1 MNPEW
6 GSYASYE
13 RGKSVKKSTDK
24 VSSIDKNEK
33 EIKRRDTEI
42 LQKFLPQW
50 KLKNALNEKKNWGL
64 KKELLESG
72 FNKIYSMIE
81 DAQEM
86 GMQKFKEIQISEW
99 GFKIILS
106 NTSLGID
113 WWFPLKWLTPALQEL
128 LKKNINDVN
137 SFLNNRSKNYIADL
151 YKKKKEAKEN
161 DEKQSFKLLWWE
173 LKTFLSQQRNSKLK
187 EEFLKKWLEN
197 FYKTTKKAREEG
209 DNQLDEKAAET
220 KILWGV
226 GQLRF
231 KNKNWDIKS
240 FVVLESQEKSW
251 ISKELYDILDKYED
265 DYVNFLSKKARAHLN
280 WINKNKTVQ
289 NKKKSNPKI
298 QTKEAKWAE
307 KLSTIAK
314 YNLSEKE
321 VLEEIKGKNI
331 TNSTKK
337 YLDYFRNILRNKW
350 ISKEEVWLLKKLNN
364 FYNYLTKKEALT
376 EDTESII
383 KWKATN
389 EEKLAKI
396 IDHLSTYIKRN
407 EDLLKKKQKSSW
419 TEIYTS
425 KNANNLERDKIQK
438 KIKEKELEEQQIEKK
453 TTTNTEVLEQ
463 NNDKKIMDST
473 AGTTEKTDFIKELDN
488 LPQEDIL
495 KNIPKE
501 TYKEYLEAFKKSP
514 EVEALKFENNKL
526 KSLLSK
532 LFIKDKSDPDLI
544 KLQKVRAT
552 SPIRE
557 EMITSERQ
565 QFQQIIKEK
574 AELTAL
580 KSWKVLFEKL
590 GISAINWKVI
600 QKAEGKSYYQ
610 YSDANN
616 PKVSYQFTPIT
627 GEFSISTNN
636 INDETRSIDITG
648 TKQKKLFK
656 IPGFTE
662 LMNQADPKTILPDKR
677 LDSYKEI
684 KQVIETKLGENIQHN
699 LWDTEATSIKHEIEK
714 EQLETGIITKI
725 KSGLGLKKE
734 QLNKNTDPGYYSFFA
749 PILKTFKQPNISTNQ
764 LKILKQFADRIGER
778 GQFTEWKTPTETNEV
793 VQYTDFK
800 KHIETPRNLIKY
812 ALSWEK
818 IRQVE
823 SLQNNREKSKFT
835 IGKIMNR
842 LEKSWGKGGP
852 NDRILDIEKVS
863 TLVNLRE
870 SPDITRNKEYQSSYN
885 KLLSDIESE
894 YLRQVEPTV
903 RKEEVAYA
911 DNVILPKIQNT
922 PA

>member
-1 MNPEW
+1 MSLEW
-6 GSYASYE
+6 GSHASYE
-13 RGKSVKKSTDK
+13 KGKSAKKSTDK
-24 VSSIDKNEK
+24 VSSIDKKIGQGENLDSLKYWNKKEENYIQEIKKTLWAITIQKINEISNWEKHLIFTTDKEKSEINKWRIQLASIVKNYLTKFQNILKNEGLEK
-33 EIKRRDTEI
+33 ENRVYKKLTNIINFLEKWEQLTNDTKN
-42 LQKFLPQW
+42 L
-50 KLKNALNEKKNWGL
+50 LKNT
-64 KKELLESG
+64 
-72 FNKIYSMIE
+72 
-81 DAQEM
+81 
-86 GMQKFKEIQISEW
+86 KFDLIK
-99 GFKIILS
+99 
-106 NTSLGID
+106 
-113 WWFPLKWLTPALQEL
+113 LT
-128 LKKNINDVN
+128 
-137 SFLNNRSKNYIADL
+137 
-151 YKKKKEAKEN
+151 AKAI
-161 DEKQSFKLLWWE
+161 
-173 LKTFLSQQRNSKLK
+173 T
-187 EEFLKKWLEN
+187 
-197 FYKTTKKAREEG
+197 
-209 DNQLDEKAAET
+209 
-220 KILWGV
+220 
-226 GQLRF
+226 
-231 KNKNWDIKS
+231 
-240 FVVLESQEKSW
+240 
-251 ISKELYDILDKYED
+251 
-265 DYVNFLSKKARAHLN
+265 H
-280 WINKNKTVQ
+280 VQ
-289 NKKKSNPKI
+289 NYMSNNIWILRRKKKSWGPNENW
-298 QTKEAKWAE
+298 QTISNETFNSLIK
-307 KLSTIAK
+307 S
-314 YNLSEKE
+314 NLSEKQI
-321 VLEEIKGKNI
+321 LEQIKGKNI

-337 YLDYFRNILRNKW
+337 YLEYFRNILKNEW
-350 ISKEEVWLLKKLNN
+350 ISKEEGWLLKKLNN

-376 EDTESII
+376 EDTKSILIWKTTHEES
-383 KWKATN
+383 
-389 EEKLAKI
+389 LAKI

-407 EDLLKKKQKSSW
+407 ADFLKKKQKSSW
-419 TEIYTS
+419 TQSYTS
-425 KNANNLERDKIQK
+425 KSTNSLERDNIQK
-438 KIKEKELEEQQIEKK
+438 KTKEKEVKEQQNEKK
-453 TTTNTEVLEQ
+453 YTTKAELLEQ

-473 AGTTEKTDFIKELDN
+473 AGTTEKTDFMKELDN
-488 LPQEDIL
+488 IPQEDIL

-501 TYKEYLEAFKKSP
+501 TYKEYLKAFIKSP
-514 EVEALKFENNKL
+514 EVEALKLKTDKL
-526 KSLLSK
+526 ISLLSK
-532 LFIKDKSDPDLI
+532 LFIKDKSNPDLV
-544 KLQKVRAT
+544 KLQKIREE

-557 EMITSERQ
+557 EMIINEKQ
-565 QFQQIIKEK
+565 QFQQIIKEQ

-616 PKVSYQFTPIT
+616 PKISYQFTPIT

-677 LDSYKEI
+677 LNSYKEI
-684 KQVIETKLGENIQHN
+684 KKVIETKLGENIQHN
-699 LWDTEATSIKHEIEK
+699 LWDTEATNIKHEIEK

-778 GQFTEWKTPTETNEV
+778 GQFTNWKTPTETNEV

-818 IRQVE
+818 IRDIDT
-823 SLQNNREKSKFT
+823 LQNNREKSKFT

-852 NDRILDIEKVS
+852 DDRILDIEKIS

-894 YLRQVEPTV
+894 YLAQIEPTV
-903 RKEEVAYA
+903 RKEEIAYA
-911 DNVILPKIQNT
+911 ENEILPKIQNT

>member
-1 MNPEW
+1 MSLEW

-24 VSSIDKNEK
+24 VSSIDKKIGQGENLDSLKYWNKKEENYVQEIKKTLWAATIQKINEISNWEKHLIFTTDKEKSEINKWRIQLASIVKNYLTKFQNILKNEGLEK
-33 EIKRRDTEI
+33 ENRVYKKLTNIINFLEKWEELTNDTKN
-42 LQKFLPQW
+42 L
-50 KLKNALNEKKNWGL
+50 LKNT
-64 KKELLESG
+64 
-72 FNKIYSMIE
+72 
-81 DAQEM
+81 
-86 GMQKFKEIQISEW
+86 KFDLIKLTAKAITHVQDYMSNNIW
-99 GFKIILS
+99 IL
-106 NTSLGID
+106 
-113 WWFPLKWLTPALQEL
+113 
-128 LKKNINDVN
+128 
-137 SFLNNRSKNYIADL
+137 R
-151 YKKKKEAKEN
+151 
-161 DEKQSFKLLWWE
+161 
-173 LKTFLSQQRNSKLK
+173 R
-187 EEFLKKWLEN
+187 
-197 FYKTTKKAREEG
+197 
-209 DNQLDEKAAET
+209 
-220 KILWGV
+220 
-226 GQLRF
+226 
-231 KNKNWDIKS
+231 
-240 FVVLESQEKSW
+240 
-251 ISKELYDILDKYED
+251 
-265 DYVNFLSKKARAHLN
+265 
-280 WINKNKTVQ
+280 
-289 NKKKSNPKI
+289 KKKSWGLNENW
-298 QTKEAKWAE
+298 QTISNETFNSLIK
-307 KLSTIAK
+307 S
-314 YNLSEKE
+314 NLSEKQI
-321 VLEEIKGKNI
+321 LEQIKGKNI

-337 YLDYFRNILRNKW
+337 YLEYFRNILKNEW
-350 ISKEEVWLLKKLNN
+350 ISKEEGWLLKKLNN

-376 EDTESII
+376 EDTKSILIWKTTHEES
-383 KWKATN
+383 
-389 EEKLAKI
+389 LAKI

-407 EDLLKKKQKSSW
+407 ADFLKKKQKSSW
-419 TEIYTS
+419 TQSYTS
-425 KNANNLERDKIQK
+425 KSTNSLERDNIQK
-438 KIKEKELEEQQIEKK
+438 KTKEKDLQEQEKK
-453 TTTNTEVLEQ
+453 YTTKAELLEQ

-473 AGTTEKTDFIKELDN
+473 AGTSEKTDFIKELDN

-501 TYKEYLEAFKKSP
+501 TYKEYLKAFKKSP
-514 EVEALKFENNKL
+514 EVKALEFENEKL
-526 KSLLSK
+526 NSLLSK
-532 LFIKDKSDPDLI
+532 LFRKDQSDPDLI
-544 KLQKVRAT
+544 KLQKVRAK

-557 EMITSERQ
+557 KMITRERQ

-574 AELTAL
+574 AKLTAL
-580 KSWKVLFEKL
+580 KAWKVLFEKL
-590 GISAINWKVI
+590 GISAIKWKVI
-600 QKAEGKSYYQ
+600 QKAESKSYYQ

-616 PKVSYQFTPIT
+616 PKISYQFTPIT

-636 INDETRSIDITG
+636 INDATKSIDITG

-684 KQVIETKLGENIQHN
+684 KKVIEIKLGENIQHN

-778 GQFTEWKTPTETNEV
+778 GQFTNWKTPTETNEV

-818 IRQVE
+818 IRDIDT
-823 SLQNNREKSKFT
+823 LQNNREKSKFT

-852 NDRILDIEKVS
+852 DDRILDIEKIS

-894 YLRQVEPTV
+894 YLAQIEPTV
-903 RKEEVAYA
+903 RKEEIAYA
-911 DNVILPKIQNT
+911 ENEILPKIQNT

>member
-1 MNPEW
+1 MSLEW
-6 GSYASYE
+6 GSHASYE
-13 RGKSVKKSTDK
+13 KGKSVKESTDK
-24 VSSIDKNEK
+24 VSSINKKMGQGESLDSLKYWNKKEENYIQEIKKTLWAITIQKINEISNWEKHLIFTTDKEKSEINKWRIQLASIVKNYLTKFQNILKNEGLEK
-33 EIKRRDTEI
+33 ENRVYKKLTNIINFLEKWEQLTNDTKN
-42 LQKFLPQW
+42 L
-50 KLKNALNEKKNWGL
+50 LKNT
-64 KKELLESG
+64 
-72 FNKIYSMIE
+72 
-81 DAQEM
+81 
-86 GMQKFKEIQISEW
+86 KFDLIK
-99 GFKIILS
+99 
-106 NTSLGID
+106 
-113 WWFPLKWLTPALQEL
+113 LT
-128 LKKNINDVN
+128 
-137 SFLNNRSKNYIADL
+137 
-151 YKKKKEAKEN
+151 AKAI
-161 DEKQSFKLLWWE
+161 
-173 LKTFLSQQRNSKLK
+173 T
-187 EEFLKKWLEN
+187 
-197 FYKTTKKAREEG
+197 
-209 DNQLDEKAAET
+209 
-220 KILWGV
+220 
-226 GQLRF
+226 
-231 KNKNWDIKS
+231 
-240 FVVLESQEKSW
+240 
-251 ISKELYDILDKYED
+251 
-265 DYVNFLSKKARAHLN
+265 H
-280 WINKNKTVQ
+280 VQ
-289 NKKKSNPKI
+289 NYMSNNIWILRRKKKSWGPNENW
-298 QTKEAKWAE
+298 QTISNETFNSLIK
-307 KLSTIAK
+307 S
-314 YNLSEKE
+314 NLSEKQI
-321 VLEEIKGKNI
+321 LEQIKGKNV

-337 YLDYFRNILRNKW
+337 YLEYFRNILKNEW
-350 ISKEEVWLLKKLNN
+350 ISKEEGWLLKKLNN

-376 EDTESII
+376 EDTKSILIWKTTHEES
-383 KWKATN
+383 
-389 EEKLAKI
+389 LAKI

-407 EDLLKKKQKSSW
+407 ADFLKKKQKSSW
-419 TEIYTS
+419 TQSYTS
-425 KNANNLERDKIQK
+425 KSTNSPERDNIQK
-438 KIKEKELEEQQIEKK
+438 KTKEKELKEQQNEKK
-453 TTTNTEVLEQ
+453 YTTKAELLEQ

-473 AGTTEKTDFIKELDN
+473 AETTEKTDFIKELDN

-501 TYKEYLEAFKKSP
+501 TYKEYLKAFIKSP
-514 EVEALKFENNKL
+514 EVEALKLKTDKL
-526 KSLLSK
+526 MSLLSK
-532 LFIKDKSDPDLI
+532 LFIKDKSNPDLI
-544 KLQKVRAT
+544 KLQKIREE

-557 EMITSERQ
+557 EMIINEKQ
-565 QFQQIIKEK
+565 QFQQIIKEQ

-580 KSWKVLFEKL
+580 KSWKILFEKL

-616 PKVSYQFTPIT
+616 PKISYQFTPIT

-684 KQVIETKLGENIQHN
+684 KKVIETKLGENIQHN
-699 LWDTEATSIKHEIEK
+699 LWDTETTNIKHEIEK

-764 LKILKQFADRIGER
+764 LKILKHFADRIGER
-778 GQFTEWKTPTETNEV
+778 GQFTNWKTPTETNEV

-818 IRQVE
+818 IRDIE
-823 SLQNNREKSKFT
+823 TLQNNREKSKFT

-852 NDRILDIEKVS
+852 DDRILDIEKVS

-894 YLRQVEPTV
+894 YLAQIEPTV
-903 RKEEVAYA
+903 RKEEIAYA
-911 DNVILPKIQNT
+911 ENEILPKIQNT

>member
-1 MNPEW
+1 MSLEW
-6 GSYASYE
+6 GSHASYE
-13 RGKSVKKSTDK
+13 KGKSAKKSTDK
-24 VSSIDKNEK
+24 VSSIDKKIGQGENLDSLKYWNKKEENYIQEIKKTLWAITIQKINEISNWEKHLIFTTDKEKSEINKWRIQLASIVKNYLTKFQNILKNEGLEK
-33 EIKRRDTEI
+33 ENRVYKKLTNIINFLEKWEQLTNDTKN
-42 LQKFLPQW
+42 L
-50 KLKNALNEKKNWGL
+50 LKNT
-64 KKELLESG
+64 
-72 FNKIYSMIE
+72 
-81 DAQEM
+81 
-86 GMQKFKEIQISEW
+86 KFDLIK
-99 GFKIILS
+99 
-106 NTSLGID
+106 
-113 WWFPLKWLTPALQEL
+113 LT
-128 LKKNINDVN
+128 
-137 SFLNNRSKNYIADL
+137 
-151 YKKKKEAKEN
+151 AKAI
-161 DEKQSFKLLWWE
+161 
-173 LKTFLSQQRNSKLK
+173 T
-187 EEFLKKWLEN
+187 
-197 FYKTTKKAREEG
+197 
-209 DNQLDEKAAET
+209 
-220 KILWGV
+220 
-226 GQLRF
+226 
-231 KNKNWDIKS
+231 
-240 FVVLESQEKSW
+240 
-251 ISKELYDILDKYED
+251 
-265 DYVNFLSKKARAHLN
+265 H
-280 WINKNKTVQ
+280 VQ
-289 NKKKSNPKI
+289 NYMSNNIWILRRKKKSWGPNENW
-298 QTKEAKWAE
+298 QTISNETFNSLIK
-307 KLSTIAK
+307 S
-314 YNLSEKE
+314 NLSEKQI
-321 VLEEIKGKNI
+321 LEQIKGKNI

-337 YLDYFRNILRNKW
+337 YLEYFRNILKNEW
-350 ISKEEVWLLKKLNN
+350 ISKEEGWLLKKLNN

-376 EDTESII
+376 EDTKSILIWKTTHEES
-383 KWKATN
+383 
-389 EEKLAKI
+389 LAKI

-407 EDLLKKKQKSSW
+407 ADFLKKKQKSSW
-419 TEIYTS
+419 TQSYTS
-425 KNANNLERDKIQK
+425 KSTNSLERDNIQK
-438 KIKEKELEEQQIEKK
+438 KTKEKEVKEQQNEKK
-453 TTTNTEVLEQ
+453 YTTKAELLEQ

-473 AGTTEKTDFIKELDN
+473 AGTTEKTDFMKELDN
-488 LPQEDIL
+488 IPQEDIL

-501 TYKEYLEAFKKSP
+501 TYKEYLKAFIKSP
-514 EVEALKFENNKL
+514 EVEALKLKTDKL
-526 KSLLSK
+526 ISLLSK
-532 LFIKDKSDPDLI
+532 LFIKDKSNPDLV
-544 KLQKVRAT
+544 KLQKIREE

-557 EMITSERQ
+557 EMIINEKQ
-565 QFQQIIKEK
+565 QFQQIIKEQ

-616 PKVSYQFTPIT
+616 PKISYQFTPIT

-684 KQVIETKLGENIQHN
+684 KKVIETKLGENIQHN
-699 LWDTEATSIKHEIEK
+699 LWDTETTNIKHEIEK

-764 LKILKQFADRIGER
+764 LKILKHFADRIGER
-778 GQFTEWKTPTETNEV
+778 GQFTNWKTPTETNEV

-818 IRQVE
+818 IRDIE
-823 SLQNNREKSKFT
+823 TLQNNREKSKFT

-852 NDRILDIEKVS
+852 DDRILDIEKVS
-863 TLVNLRE
+863 TLINLRD

-894 YLRQVEPTV
+894 YLAQIEPTV
-903 RKEEVAYA
+903 RKEEIAYA
-911 DNVILPKIQNT
+911 ENEILPKIQNT

>member
-1 MNPEW
+1 MSLEW
-6 GSYASYE
+6 GSHASYE
-13 RGKSVKKSTDK
+13 KGKSVKESTDK
-24 VSSIDKNEK
+24 VSSINKKMGQGENLDSLKYWNKKEENYIQEIKKTLWAISIQKINEISNWEKHLIFTTDKEKSEINKWRIQLASIVKNYLTKFQNILKNEGLEK
-33 EIKRRDTEI
+33 ENRVYKKLTNIINFLEKWEQLTNDTKN
-42 LQKFLPQW
+42 L
-50 KLKNALNEKKNWGL
+50 LKNT
-64 KKELLESG
+64 
-72 FNKIYSMIE
+72 
-81 DAQEM
+81 
-86 GMQKFKEIQISEW
+86 KFDLIK
-99 GFKIILS
+99 
-106 NTSLGID
+106 
-113 WWFPLKWLTPALQEL
+113 LT
-128 LKKNINDVN
+128 
-137 SFLNNRSKNYIADL
+137 
-151 YKKKKEAKEN
+151 AKAI
-161 DEKQSFKLLWWE
+161 
-173 LKTFLSQQRNSKLK
+173 T
-187 EEFLKKWLEN
+187 
-197 FYKTTKKAREEG
+197 
-209 DNQLDEKAAET
+209 
-220 KILWGV
+220 
-226 GQLRF
+226 
-231 KNKNWDIKS
+231 
-240 FVVLESQEKSW
+240 
-251 ISKELYDILDKYED
+251 
-265 DYVNFLSKKARAHLN
+265 H
-280 WINKNKTVQ
+280 VQ
-289 NKKKSNPKI
+289 NYMSNNIWILRRKKKSWGPNENW
-298 QTKEAKWAE
+298 QTISNETFNSLIK
-307 KLSTIAK
+307 S
-314 YNLSEKE
+314 NLSEKQI
-321 VLEEIKGKNI
+321 LEQIKGKNVI
-331 TNSTKK
+331 NSTKK
-337 YLDYFRNILRNKW
+337 YLEYFRNILKNEW
-350 ISKEEVWLLKKLNN
+350 ISKEEGWLLKKLNN

-376 EDTESII
+376 EDTKSILIWKTTHEES
-383 KWKATN
+383 
-389 EEKLAKI
+389 LAKI

-407 EDLLKKKQKSSW
+407 ADFLKKKQKSSW
-419 TEIYTS
+419 TQSYTS
-425 KNANNLERDKIQK
+425 KSTNSLERDNIQK
-438 KIKEKELEEQQIEKK
+438 KTKEKELKEQQNEKK
-453 TTTNTEVLEQ
+453 YTTKAELLEQ

-501 TYKEYLEAFKKSP
+501 TYKEYLKAFIKSP
-514 EVEALKFENNKL
+514 EVEALKLKTDKL
-526 KSLLSK
+526 MALLSK
-532 LFIKDKSDPDLI
+532 LFIKDKSNPDLI
-544 KLQKVRAT
+544 KLQKIREE

-557 EMITSERQ
+557 EMIINEKQ
-565 QFQQIIKEK
+565 QFQQIIKEQ

-616 PKVSYQFTPIT
+616 PKISYQFTPIT

-662 LMNQADPKTILPDKR
+662 LMNQADPKTIFPDKR
-677 LDSYKEI
+677 LNSYKEI
-684 KQVIETKLGENIQHN
+684 KKVIETKLGENIQHN
-699 LWDTEATSIKHEIEK
+699 LWDTEATNIKHEIEK

-778 GQFTEWKTPTETNEV
+778 GQFTNWKTPTETNEV

-818 IRQVE
+818 IRDIDT
-823 SLQNNREKSKFT
+823 LQNNREKSKFT

-852 NDRILDIEKVS
+852 DDRILDIEKIS

-894 YLRQVEPTV
+894 YLAQIEPTV
-903 RKEEVAYA
+903 RKEEIAYA
-911 DNVILPKIQNT
+911 ENEILPKIQNT

>member
-1 MNPEW
+1 MSLEW

-13 RGKSVKKSTDK
+13 IGKSVKKSTDK
-24 VSSIDKNEK
+24 VSSIDKKIGQGENLDSLKYWNKKEENYIQEIKKTLWAITIQKINEISNWEKHLIFTTDKEKSEINKWRIQLASIVKNYLTKFQNILKNEGLEK
-33 EIKRRDTEI
+33 ENRVYKKLTNIINFLEKWEQLTNDTKN
-42 LQKFLPQW
+42 L
-50 KLKNALNEKKNWGL
+50 LKNTKFDLIKLTAKAITHVQNYMSNNIWILRRKKKNWGL
-64 KKELLESG
+64 NENLQTISNET
-72 FNKIYSMIE
+72 FN
-81 DAQEM
+81 
-86 GMQKFKEIQISEW
+86 
-99 GFKIILS
+99 
-106 NTSLGID
+106 SL
-113 WWFPLKWLTPALQEL
+113 
-128 LKKNINDVN
+128 
-137 SFLNNRSKNYIADL
+137 
-151 YKKKKEAKEN
+151 
-161 DEKQSFKLLWWE
+161 
-173 LKTFLSQQRNSKLK
+173 
-187 EEFLKKWLEN
+187 
-197 FYKTTKKAREEG
+197 
-209 DNQLDEKAAET
+209 
-220 KILWGV
+220 
-226 GQLRF
+226 
-231 KNKNWDIKS
+231 IKS
-240 FVVLESQEKSW
+240 
-251 ISKELYDILDKYED
+251 
-265 DYVNFLSKKARAHLN
+265 
-280 WINKNKTVQ
+280 
-289 NKKKSNPKI
+289 
-298 QTKEAKWAE
+298 
-307 KLSTIAK
+307 
-314 YNLSEKE
+314 NLSEKQI
-321 VLEEIKGKNI
+321 LEQIKGKNI

-337 YLDYFRNILRNKW
+337 YLEYFRNILKNEW
-350 ISKEEVWLLKKLNN
+350 ISKEEGWLLKKLNN

-376 EDTESII
+376 EDTKSILIWKTTHEES
-383 KWKATN
+383 
-389 EEKLAKI
+389 LAKI

-407 EDLLKKKQKSSW
+407 ADFLKKKQKSSW
-419 TEIYTS
+419 TQSYTS
-425 KNANNLERDKIQK
+425 KSTNSLERDNIQK
-438 KIKEKELEEQQIEKK
+438 KTKEKELKEQQNEKK
-453 TTTNTEVLEQ
+453 YTTKAELLEQ

-473 AGTTEKTDFIKELDN
+473 AGTTEKIDFIKELDN

-501 TYKEYLEAFKKSP
+501 TYKEYLKAFIKSP
-514 EVEALKFENNKL
+514 EVEALKLKTDKL
-526 KSLLSK
+526 MALLSK
-532 LFIKDKSDPDLI
+532 LFIKDKSNPDLI
-544 KLQKVRAT
+544 KLQKIREE

-557 EMITSERQ
+557 EMIISEKQ
-565 QFQQIIKEK
+565 QFQQIIKEQ

-616 PKVSYQFTPIT
+616 PKISYQFTPIT

-648 TKQKKLFK
+648 IKQKKLFK

-684 KQVIETKLGENIQHN
+684 KKVIETKLGENIQHN
-699 LWDTEATSIKHEIEK
+699 LWDTEATNIKHEIEK

-778 GQFTEWKTPTETNEV
+778 GQFTNWKTPTETNEV

-818 IRQVE
+818 IRDIE
-823 SLQNNREKSKFT
+823 TLQNNREKSKFT

-852 NDRILDIEKVS
+852 DDRILDIEKVS

-894 YLRQVEPTV
+894 YLAQIEPTV
-903 RKEEVAYA
+903 RKEEIAYA
-911 DNVILPKIQNT
+911 ENEILPKIQNT

>member
-1 MNPEW
+1 MSLEA

-24 VSSIDKNEK
+24 VSSIDKKMGQGENLDSLKYWNKKEENYIQEIKKTLWAITIQKINEISNWEKHLIFTTDKEKSEINKWRIQLASIVKNYLTKFQNILKNEGLEK
-33 EIKRRDTEI
+33 ENRVYKKLTNIINFLEKWEQLTNDTKN
-42 LQKFLPQW
+42 L
-50 KLKNALNEKKNWGL
+50 LKNT
-64 KKELLESG
+64 
-72 FNKIYSMIE
+72 
-81 DAQEM
+81 
-86 GMQKFKEIQISEW
+86 KFDLIKLTAKAITHIQNYMSNNIW
-99 GFKIILS
+99 IL
-106 NTSLGID
+106 
-113 WWFPLKWLTPALQEL
+113 
-128 LKKNINDVN
+128 
-137 SFLNNRSKNYIADL
+137 R
-151 YKKKKEAKEN
+151 
-161 DEKQSFKLLWWE
+161 
-173 LKTFLSQQRNSKLK
+173 R
-187 EEFLKKWLEN
+187 
-197 FYKTTKKAREEG
+197 
-209 DNQLDEKAAET
+209 
-220 KILWGV
+220 
-226 GQLRF
+226 
-231 KNKNWDIKS
+231 
-240 FVVLESQEKSW
+240 
-251 ISKELYDILDKYED
+251 
-265 DYVNFLSKKARAHLN
+265 
-280 WINKNKTVQ
+280 
-289 NKKKSNPKI
+289 KKKSWGPNENW
-298 QTKEAKWAE
+298 QTISNETFNSLIK
-307 KLSTIAK
+307 S
-314 YNLSEKE
+314 NLSEKQI
-321 VLEEIKGKNI
+321 LEQIKGKNV

-337 YLDYFRNILRNKW
+337 YLEYFRNILKNEW
-350 ISKEEVWLLKKLNN
+350 ISKEEGWLLKKLNN

-376 EDTESII
+376 EDTKSILIWKTTHEES
-383 KWKATN
+383 
-389 EEKLAKI
+389 LAKI

-407 EDLLKKKQKSSW
+407 ADFLKKKQKSSW
-419 TEIYTS
+419 TQSYTS
-425 KNANNLERDKIQK
+425 KSINSLERDNIQK
-438 KIKEKELEEQQIEKK
+438 KTKEKELKEQQNEKK
-453 TTTNTEVLEQ
+453 YTTKAELLEQ

-501 TYKEYLEAFKKSP
+501 TYKEYLKAFIKSP
-514 EVEALKFENNKL
+514 EVEALKLKTDKL
-526 KSLLSK
+526 MSLLSK
-532 LFIKDKSDPDLI
+532 LFIKDKSNPDLI
-544 KLQKVRAT
+544 KLQEIREE

-557 EMITSERQ
+557 EMIINEKQ
-565 QFQQIIKEK
+565 QFQQIIKEQ

-616 PKVSYQFTPIT
+616 PKISYQFTPIT

-684 KQVIETKLGENIQHN
+684 KKVIETKLGENIQHN
-699 LWDTEATSIKHEIEK
+699 LWDTEATNIKHEIEK

-778 GQFTEWKTPTETNEV
+778 GQFTNWKTPTETNEV

-818 IRQVE
+818 IRDIE
-823 SLQNNREKSKFT
+823 TLQNNREKSKFT

-852 NDRILDIEKVS
+852 DDRILDIEKIS

-894 YLRQVEPTV
+894 YLAQIEPTV
-903 RKEEVAYA
+903 RKEEIAYA
-911 DNVILPKIQNT
+911 ENEILPKIQNT

>member
-1 MNPEW
+1 MSLEW
-6 GSYASYE
+6 GSYTSYE
-13 RGKSVKKSTDK
+13 RGKSAKKSTDK
-24 VSSIDKNEK
+24 VSNIDKKIGQGENLDSLKYWNKKEENYVQEIKKTLWAATIQKINEISNWEKHLIFTTDKEKSEINRWRIQLASIVKNYLTKFQNILKNEGLEK
-33 EIKRRDTEI
+33 ENRVYKKLTNIINFLEKWEELTNDTKN
-42 LQKFLPQW
+42 L
-50 KLKNALNEKKNWGL
+50 LKNT
-64 KKELLESG
+64 
-72 FNKIYSMIE
+72 
-81 DAQEM
+81 
-86 GMQKFKEIQISEW
+86 KFDLIK
-99 GFKIILS
+99 
-106 NTSLGID
+106 
-113 WWFPLKWLTPALQEL
+113 LT
-128 LKKNINDVN
+128 
-137 SFLNNRSKNYIADL
+137 
-151 YKKKKEAKEN
+151 AKAI
-161 DEKQSFKLLWWE
+161 
-173 LKTFLSQQRNSKLK
+173 T
-187 EEFLKKWLEN
+187 
-197 FYKTTKKAREEG
+197 
-209 DNQLDEKAAET
+209 
-220 KILWGV
+220 
-226 GQLRF
+226 
-231 KNKNWDIKS
+231 
-240 FVVLESQEKSW
+240 
-251 ISKELYDILDKYED
+251 
-265 DYVNFLSKKARAHLN
+265 H
-280 WINKNKTVQ
+280 VQ
-289 NKKKSNPKI
+289 NYMSNNIWILRRKKKSWGPNENW
-298 QTKEAKWAE
+298 QTISNETFNSLIK
-307 KLSTIAK
+307 S
-314 YNLSEKE
+314 NLSEKQI
-321 VLEEIKGKNI
+321 LEQIKGKNV

-337 YLDYFRNILRNKW
+337 YLEYFRNILKNEW
-350 ISKEEVWLLKKLNN
+350 ISKEEGWLLKKLNN

-376 EDTESII
+376 EDTKSILIWKMTHEES
-383 KWKATN
+383 
-389 EEKLAKI
+389 LAKI

-407 EDLLKKKQKSSW
+407 ADFLKKKQKSSW
-419 TEIYTS
+419 TQSYTS
-425 KNANNLERDKIQK
+425 KSTNSPERDNIQK
-438 KIKEKELEEQQIEKK
+438 KTKEKELKEQQNEKK
-453 TTTNTEVLEQ
+453 YTTKAELLEQ

-473 AGTTEKTDFIKELDN
+473 AETTEKTDFIKELDN

-501 TYKEYLEAFKKSP
+501 TYKEYLKAFIKSP
-514 EVEALKFENNKL
+514 EVEALKLKTDKL
-526 KSLLSK
+526 MSLLSK
-532 LFIKDKSDPDLI
+532 LFIKDKSNPDLI
-544 KLQKVRAT
+544 KLQKIREE

-557 EMITSERQ
+557 EMIINEKQ
-565 QFQQIIKEK
+565 QFQQIIKEQ

-616 PKVSYQFTPIT
+616 PKISYQFTPIT

-636 INDETRSIDITG
+636 INDETKSIDITG

-684 KQVIETKLGENIQHN
+684 KKVIETKLGENIQHN
-699 LWDTEATSIKHEIEK
+699 LWDTEATNIKYEIEK

-778 GQFTEWKTPTETNEV
+778 GQFSEWKTPTETNEV

-818 IRQVE
+818 IRDIE
-823 SLQNNREKSKFT
+823 TLQNNREKSKFT

-852 NDRILDIEKVS
+852 DDRILDIEKVS

-870 SPDITRNKEYQSSYN
+870 SPDITRNKEYQSSYH

-894 YLRQVEPTV
+894 YLAKIEPTV

-911 DNVILPKIQNT
+911 DNVILPEIQNT

>member
-1 MNPEW
+1 MSLEW
-6 GSYASYE
+6 GSHASYE
-13 RGKSVKKSTDK
+13 KGKSVKESTDK
-24 VSSIDKNEK
+24 VSSINKKMGQGESLDSLKYWNKKEENYIQEIKKTLWAITIQKINEISNWEKHLIFTTDKEKSEINKWRIQLASIVKNYLTKFQNILKNEGLEK
-33 EIKRRDTEI
+33 ENRVYKKLTNIINFLEKWEQLTNDTKN
-42 LQKFLPQW
+42 L
-50 KLKNALNEKKNWGL
+50 LKNT
-64 KKELLESG
+64 
-72 FNKIYSMIE
+72 
-81 DAQEM
+81 
-86 GMQKFKEIQISEW
+86 KFDLIK
-99 GFKIILS
+99 
-106 NTSLGID
+106 
-113 WWFPLKWLTPALQEL
+113 LT
-128 LKKNINDVN
+128 
-137 SFLNNRSKNYIADL
+137 
-151 YKKKKEAKEN
+151 AKAI
-161 DEKQSFKLLWWE
+161 
-173 LKTFLSQQRNSKLK
+173 T
-187 EEFLKKWLEN
+187 
-197 FYKTTKKAREEG
+197 
-209 DNQLDEKAAET
+209 
-220 KILWGV
+220 
-226 GQLRF
+226 
-231 KNKNWDIKS
+231 
-240 FVVLESQEKSW
+240 
-251 ISKELYDILDKYED
+251 
-265 DYVNFLSKKARAHLN
+265 H
-280 WINKNKTVQ
+280 VQ
-289 NKKKSNPKI
+289 NYMSNNIWILRRKKKSWGPNENW
-298 QTKEAKWAE
+298 QTISNETFNSLIK
-307 KLSTIAK
+307 S
-314 YNLSEKE
+314 NLSEKQI
-321 VLEEIKGKNI
+321 LEQIKGKNV

-337 YLDYFRNILRNKW
+337 YLEYFRNILKNEW
-350 ISKEEVWLLKKLNN
+350 ISKEEGWLLKKLNN

-376 EDTESII
+376 EDTKSILIWKTTHEES
-383 KWKATN
+383 
-389 EEKLAKI
+389 LAKI

-407 EDLLKKKQKSSW
+407 ADFLKKKQKSSW
-419 TEIYTS
+419 TQSYTS
-425 KNANNLERDKIQK
+425 KSTNSPERDNIQK
-438 KIKEKELEEQQIEKK
+438 KTKEKELKEQQNEKK
-453 TTTNTEVLEQ
+453 YTTKAELLEQ

-501 TYKEYLEAFKKSP
+501 TYKEYLKAFIKSP
-514 EVEALKFENNKL
+514 EVEALKLKTDKL
-526 KSLLSK
+526 MSLLSK
-532 LFIKDKSDPDLI
+532 LFIKDKSNPDLI
-544 KLQKVRAT
+544 KLQKIREE

-557 EMITSERQ
+557 EMIINEKQ
-565 QFQQIIKEK
+565 EFQQIIKEQ

-580 KSWKVLFEKL
+580 KSWKILFEKL

-616 PKVSYQFTPIT
+616 PKISYQFTPIT

-684 KQVIETKLGENIQHN
+684 KKVIETKLGENIQHN
-699 LWDTEATSIKHEIEK
+699 LWDTETTNIKHEIEK

-764 LKILKQFADRIGER
+764 LKILKHFADRIGER
-778 GQFTEWKTPTETNEV
+778 GQFTNWKTPTETNEV

-818 IRQVE
+818 IRDIE
-823 SLQNNREKSKFT
+823 TLQNNREKSKFT

-852 NDRILDIEKVS
+852 DDRILDIEKVS

-894 YLRQVEPTV
+894 YLAQIEPTV
-903 RKEEVAYA
+903 RKEEIAYA
-911 DNVILPKIQNT
+911 ENEILPKIQNT

>member
-1 MNPEW
+1 MSPEW

-13 RGKSVKKSTDK
+13 IGKSVKKSTDK
-24 VSSIDKNEK
+24 VSSIDKKIGQGENLDSLKYWNKKEENYIQEIKKTLWAITIQKINEISNWEKHLIFTTDKEKSEINKWRIQLASIVKNYLTKFQNILKNEGLEK
-33 EIKRRDTEI
+33 ENRVYKKLINIINFLEKWEQLTNDTKN
-42 LQKFLPQW
+42 L
-50 KLKNALNEKKNWGL
+50 LKNT
-64 KKELLESG
+64 
-72 FNKIYSMIE
+72 
-81 DAQEM
+81 
-86 GMQKFKEIQISEW
+86 KFDLIK
-99 GFKIILS
+99 
-106 NTSLGID
+106 
-113 WWFPLKWLTPALQEL
+113 LT
-128 LKKNINDVN
+128 
-137 SFLNNRSKNYIADL
+137 
-151 YKKKKEAKEN
+151 AKAI
-161 DEKQSFKLLWWE
+161 
-173 LKTFLSQQRNSKLK
+173 T
-187 EEFLKKWLEN
+187 
-197 FYKTTKKAREEG
+197 
-209 DNQLDEKAAET
+209 
-220 KILWGV
+220 
-226 GQLRF
+226 
-231 KNKNWDIKS
+231 
-240 FVVLESQEKSW
+240 
-251 ISKELYDILDKYED
+251 
-265 DYVNFLSKKARAHLN
+265 H
-280 WINKNKTVQ
+280 VQ
-289 NKKKSNPKI
+289 NYMSNNIWILRRKKKSWGPNENW
-298 QTKEAKWAE
+298 QTISNETFNSLIK
-307 KLSTIAK
+307 S
-314 YNLSEKE
+314 NLSEKQI
-321 VLEEIKGKNI
+321 LEQIKGKNVI
-331 TNSTKK
+331 NSTKK
-337 YLDYFRNILRNKW
+337 YLEYFRNILKNEW
-350 ISKEEVWLLKKLNN
+350 ISKEEGWLLKKLNN

-376 EDTESII
+376 EDTKSILIWKTTHEES
-383 KWKATN
+383 
-389 EEKLAKI
+389 LAKI

-407 EDLLKKKQKSSW
+407 ADFLKKKQKSSW
-419 TEIYTS
+419 TRSYTS
-425 KNANNLERDKIQK
+425 KSTNSLERDNIQK
-438 KIKEKELEEQQIEKK
+438 KTKEKELKEQQNEKK
-453 TTTNTEVLEQ
+453 YTTKAELLEQ

-501 TYKEYLEAFKKSP
+501 TYKEYLKAFIKSP
-514 EVEALKFENNKL
+514 EVEALKLKTDKL
-526 KSLLSK
+526 MALLSK
-532 LFIKDKSDPDLI
+532 LFIKDKSNPDLI
-544 KLQKVRAT
+544 KLQKIREE

-557 EMITSERQ
+557 EMIINEKQ
-565 QFQQIIKEK
+565 QFQQIIKEQ

-580 KSWKVLFEKL
+580 KSWKILFEKL

-616 PKVSYQFTPIT
+616 PKISYQFTPIT

-684 KQVIETKLGENIQHN
+684 KKVIETKLGENIQHN
-699 LWDTEATSIKHEIEK
+699 LWDTETTNIKHEIEK

-764 LKILKQFADRIGER
+764 LKILKHFADRIGER
-778 GQFTEWKTPTETNEV
+778 GQFTNWKTPTETNEV

-818 IRQVE
+818 IRDIE
-823 SLQNNREKSKFT
+823 TLQNNREKSKFT

-852 NDRILDIEKVS
+852 DDRILDIEKVS

-894 YLRQVEPTV
+894 YLAQIEPTV
-903 RKEEVAYA
+903 RKEEIAYA
-911 DNVILPKIQNT
+911 ENEILPKIQNT

>member
-1 MNPEW
+1 MKDNIWSLRGKKKSESKDNQGKAEKDSEISRRNTQELQRLLPEW
-6 GSYASYE
+6 TL
-13 RGKSVKKSTDK
+13 KT
-24 VSSIDKNEK
+24 
-33 EIKRRDTEI
+33 
-42 LQKFLPQW
+42 FLNQ
-50 KLKNALNEKKNWGL
+50 N
-64 KKELLESG
+64 KKENYQLKSELLIDG
-72 FNKIYSMIE
+72 LNKIYGIGRQAAEKGLS
-81 DAQEM
+81 
-86 GMQKFKEIQISEW
+86 EIQAIKE
-99 GFKIILS
+99 
-106 NTSLGID
+106 ID
-113 WWFPLKWLTPALQEL
+113 WWFQILITDKSGQKQQTFTLSWLS
-128 LKKNINDVN
+128 KKLD
-137 SFLNNRSKNYIADL
+137 
-151 YKKKKEAKEN
+151 
-161 DEKQSFKLLWWE
+161 
-173 LKTFLSQQRNSKLK
+173 SKLK
-187 EEFLKKWLEN
+187 EDKNNFWTFLKKKLSEHINYLNKKRQKNEAAYLSKGTIDKNLNREKVEN
-197 FYKTTKKAREEG
+197 KAKEKDLQEQEKKYKTKA
-209 DNQLDEKAAET
+209 
-220 KILWGV
+220 
-226 GQLRF
+226 
-231 KNKNWDIKS
+231 
-240 FVVLESQEKSW
+240 
-251 ISKELYDILDKYED
+251 EL
-265 DYVNFLSKKARAHLN
+265 
-280 WINKNKTVQ
+280 
-289 NKKKSNPKI
+289 
-298 QTKEAKWAE
+298 
-307 KLSTIAK
+307 
-314 YNLSEKE
+314 
-321 VLEEIKGKNI
+321 
-331 TNSTKK
+331 
-337 YLDYFRNILRNKW
+337 
-350 ISKEEVWLLKKLNN
+350 
-364 FYNYLTKKEALT
+364 
-376 EDTESII
+376 
-383 KWKATN
+383 
-389 EEKLAKI
+389 
-396 IDHLSTYIKRN
+396 
-407 EDLLKKKQKSSW
+407 
-419 TEIYTS
+419 
-425 KNANNLERDKIQK
+425 
-438 KIKEKELEEQQIEKK
+438 
-453 TTTNTEVLEQ
+453 LEQ

-501 TYKEYLEAFKKSP
+501 TYKEYLKAFIKSP
-514 EVEALKFENNKL
+514 EVEALKLKTDKL
-526 KSLLSK
+526 MSLLSK
-532 LFIKDKSDPDLI
+532 LFIKDKSNPDLI
-544 KLQKVRAT
+544 KLQEIREE

-557 EMITSERQ
+557 EMIINEKQ
-565 QFQQIIKEK
+565 QFQQIIKEQ

-616 PKVSYQFTPIT
+616 PKISYQFTPIT

-684 KQVIETKLGENIQHN
+684 KKVIETKLGENIQHN
-699 LWDTEATSIKHEIEK
+699 LWDTEATNIKHEIEK

-778 GQFTEWKTPTETNEV
+778 GQFTNWKTPTETNEV

-818 IRQVE
+818 IRDIE
-823 SLQNNREKSKFT
+823 TLQNNREKSKFT

-852 NDRILDIEKVS
+852 DDRILDIEKIS

-894 YLRQVEPTV
+894 YLAQIEPTV
-903 RKEEVAYA
+903 RKEEIAYA
-911 DNVILPKIQNT
+911 ENEILPKIQNT

>member
-1 MNPEW
+1 MSLEW
-6 GSYASYE
+6 GSHASYE
-13 RGKSVKKSTDK
+13 KGKSAKKSTDK
-24 VSSIDKNEK
+24 VSSIDKKIGQGENLDSLKYWNKKEENYIQEIKKTLWAITIQKINEISNWEKHLIFTTDKEKSEINKWRIQLASIVKNYLTKFQNILKNEGLEK
-33 EIKRRDTEI
+33 ENRVYKKLTNIINFLEKWEQLTNDTKN
-42 LQKFLPQW
+42 L
-50 KLKNALNEKKNWGL
+50 LKNT
-64 KKELLESG
+64 
-72 FNKIYSMIE
+72 
-81 DAQEM
+81 
-86 GMQKFKEIQISEW
+86 KFDLIK
-99 GFKIILS
+99 L
-106 NTSLGID
+106 
-113 WWFPLKWLTPALQEL
+113 
-128 LKKNINDVN
+128 
-137 SFLNNRSKNYIADL
+137 IA
-151 YKKKKEAKEN
+151 
-161 DEKQSFKLLWWE
+161 
-173 LKTFLSQQRNSKLK
+173 
-187 EEFLKKWLEN
+187 
-197 FYKTTKKAREEG
+197 KAI
-209 DNQLDEKAAET
+209 T
-220 KILWGV
+220 
-226 GQLRF
+226 
-231 KNKNWDIKS
+231 
-240 FVVLESQEKSW
+240 
-251 ISKELYDILDKYED
+251 
-265 DYVNFLSKKARAHLN
+265 H
-280 WINKNKTVQ
+280 VQ
-289 NKKKSNPKI
+289 NYMSNNIWILRRKKKSWGPNENW
-298 QTKEAKWAE
+298 QTISNETFNSLIK
-307 KLSTIAK
+307 S
-314 YNLSEKE
+314 NLSEKQI
-321 VLEEIKGKNI
+321 LEQIKGKNI

-337 YLDYFRNILRNKW
+337 YLEYFRNILKNEW
-350 ISKEEVWLLKKLNN
+350 ISKEEGWLLKKLNN

-376 EDTESII
+376 EDTKSILIWKTTHEES
-383 KWKATN
+383 
-389 EEKLAKI
+389 LAKI

-407 EDLLKKKQKSSW
+407 ADFLKKKQKSSW
-419 TEIYTS
+419 TQSYTS
-425 KNANNLERDKIQK
+425 KSTNSLERDNIQK
-438 KIKEKELEEQQIEKK
+438 KTKEKEVKEQQNEKK
-453 TTTNTEVLEQ
+453 YTTKAELLEQ

-473 AGTTEKTDFIKELDN
+473 AGTTEKTDFMKELDN
-488 LPQEDIL
+488 IPQEDIL

-501 TYKEYLEAFKKSP
+501 TYKEYLKAFIKSP
-514 EVEALKFENNKL
+514 EVEALKLKTDKL
-526 KSLLSK
+526 ISLLSK
-532 LFIKDKSDPDLI
+532 LFIKDKSNPDLV
-544 KLQKVRAT
+544 KLQKIREE

-557 EMITSERQ
+557 EMIINEKQ

-616 PKVSYQFTPIT
+616 PKISYQFTPIT

-677 LDSYKEI
+677 LNSYKEI
-684 KQVIETKLGENIQHN
+684 KKVIETKLGENIQHN
-699 LWDTEATSIKHEIEK
+699 LWDTEATNIKHEIEK

-764 LKILKQFADRIGER
+764 LKILKHFADRIGER
-778 GQFTEWKTPTETNEV
+778 GQFTNWKTPTETNEV

-818 IRQVE
+818 IRDIE
-823 SLQNNREKSKFT
+823 TLQNNREKSKFT

-852 NDRILDIEKVS
+852 DDRILDIEKVS

-922 PA
+922 PT

>member
-1 MNPEW
+1 MSLEA

-13 RGKSVKKSTDK
+13 RGESAKKSTDK
-24 VSSIDKNEK
+24 VSSIDKKIGQGENLDSLKYWNKKEENYIQEIKKTLWAITIQKINEISNWEKHLIFTTDKEKSEINKWRIQLASIVKNYLTKFQNILKNEGLEK
-33 EIKRRDTEI
+33 ENRVYKKLTNIINFLEKWEQLTNDTKN
-42 LQKFLPQW
+42 L
-50 KLKNALNEKKNWGL
+50 LKNT
-64 KKELLESG
+64 
-72 FNKIYSMIE
+72 
-81 DAQEM
+81 
-86 GMQKFKEIQISEW
+86 KFDLIK
-99 GFKIILS
+99 L
-106 NTSLGID
+106 
-113 WWFPLKWLTPALQEL
+113 
-128 LKKNINDVN
+128 
-137 SFLNNRSKNYIADL
+137 IA
-151 YKKKKEAKEN
+151 
-161 DEKQSFKLLWWE
+161 
-173 LKTFLSQQRNSKLK
+173 
-187 EEFLKKWLEN
+187 
-197 FYKTTKKAREEG
+197 KAI
-209 DNQLDEKAAET
+209 T
-220 KILWGV
+220 
-226 GQLRF
+226 
-231 KNKNWDIKS
+231 
-240 FVVLESQEKSW
+240 
-251 ISKELYDILDKYED
+251 
-265 DYVNFLSKKARAHLN
+265 H
-280 WINKNKTVQ
+280 VQ
-289 NKKKSNPKI
+289 NYMSNNIWILRRKKKSWGPNENW
-298 QTKEAKWAE
+298 QTISNETFNSLIK
-307 KLSTIAK
+307 S
-314 YNLSEKE
+314 NLSEKQI
-321 VLEEIKGKNI
+321 LEQIKGKNI

-337 YLDYFRNILRNKW
+337 YLEYFRNILKNEW
-350 ISKEEVWLLKKLNN
+350 ISKEEGWLLKKLNN

-376 EDTESII
+376 EDTKSILIWKTTHEES
-383 KWKATN
+383 
-389 EEKLAKI
+389 LAKI

-407 EDLLKKKQKSSW
+407 ADFLKKKQKSSW
-419 TEIYTS
+419 TQSYTS
-425 KNANNLERDKIQK
+425 KSTNSLERDNIQK
-438 KIKEKELEEQQIEKK
+438 KTKEKEVKEQQNEKK
-453 TTTNTEVLEQ
+453 YTTKAELLEQ

-473 AGTTEKTDFIKELDN
+473 AGTTEKTDFMKELDN
-488 LPQEDIL
+488 IPQEDIL

-501 TYKEYLEAFKKSP
+501 TYKEYLKAFIKSP
-514 EVEALKFENNKL
+514 EVEALKLKTDKL
-526 KSLLSK
+526 ISLLSK
-532 LFIKDKSDPDLI
+532 LFIKDKSNPDLV
-544 KLQKVRAT
+544 KLQKIREE

-557 EMITSERQ
+557 EMIINEKQ
-565 QFQQIIKEK
+565 QFQQIIKEQ

-616 PKVSYQFTPIT
+616 PKISYQFTPIT

-677 LDSYKEI
+677 LNSYKEI
-684 KQVIETKLGENIQHN
+684 KKVIETKLGENIQHN
-699 LWDTEATSIKHEIEK
+699 LWDTEATNIKHEIEK

-818 IRQVE
+818 IRDIE
-823 SLQNNREKSKFT
+823 TLQNNREKSKFT

-852 NDRILDIEKVS
+852 DDRILDIEKIS

-870 SPDITRNKEYQSSYN
+870 SPDITQNKEYQNSYN

-894 YLRQVEPTV
+894 YLAQIEPTV
-903 RKEEVAYA
+903 RKEEIAYA
-911 DNVILPKIQNT
+911 ENEILPKIQNT

>member
-1 MNPEW
+1 MSLEW

-13 RGKSVKKSTDK
+13 RGKSVKESTDK
-24 VSSIDKNEK
+24 VSSINKKMGQGENLDSLKYRNKKEENYIQEIKKTLWAITIQKINEISNWEKHLIFTTDKEKSEINKWRIQLASIVKNYLTKFQNILKNEGLEK
-33 EIKRRDTEI
+33 ENRVYKKLTNIINFLEKWEQLTNDTKN
-42 LQKFLPQW
+42 L
-50 KLKNALNEKKNWGL
+50 LKNT
-64 KKELLESG
+64 
-72 FNKIYSMIE
+72 
-81 DAQEM
+81 
-86 GMQKFKEIQISEW
+86 KFDLIK
-99 GFKIILS
+99 L
-106 NTSLGID
+106 
-113 WWFPLKWLTPALQEL
+113 
-128 LKKNINDVN
+128 
-137 SFLNNRSKNYIADL
+137 IA
-151 YKKKKEAKEN
+151 
-161 DEKQSFKLLWWE
+161 
-173 LKTFLSQQRNSKLK
+173 
-187 EEFLKKWLEN
+187 
-197 FYKTTKKAREEG
+197 KAI
-209 DNQLDEKAAET
+209 T
-220 KILWGV
+220 
-226 GQLRF
+226 
-231 KNKNWDIKS
+231 
-240 FVVLESQEKSW
+240 
-251 ISKELYDILDKYED
+251 
-265 DYVNFLSKKARAHLN
+265 H
-280 WINKNKTVQ
+280 VQ
-289 NKKKSNPKI
+289 NYMSNNIWILRRKKKSWGPNENW
-298 QTKEAKWAE
+298 QTISNETFNSLIK
-307 KLSTIAK
+307 S
-314 YNLSEKE
+314 NLSEKQI
-321 VLEEIKGKNI
+321 LEQIKGKNI

-337 YLDYFRNILRNKW
+337 YLEYFRNILKNEW
-350 ISKEEVWLLKKLNN
+350 ISKEEGWLLKKLNN

-376 EDTESII
+376 EDTKSILIWKTTHEES
-383 KWKATN
+383 
-389 EEKLAKI
+389 LAKI
-396 IDHLSTYIKRN
+396 IDHLSTYLKRN
-407 EDLLKKKQKSSW
+407 ADFLKKKQKSSW
-419 TEIYTS
+419 TQSYTS
-425 KNANNLERDKIQK
+425 KSTNSIERDNIQK
-438 KIKEKELEEQQIEKK
+438 KTKEKELKEQQNEKK
-453 TTTNTEVLEQ
+453 YTTKAELLEQ

-501 TYKEYLEAFKKSP
+501 TYKEYLKAFIKSP
-514 EVEALKFENNKL
+514 EVEALKLKTDKL
-526 KSLLSK
+526 MSLLSK
-532 LFIKDKSDPDLI
+532 LFIKDKSNPDLI
-544 KLQKVRAT
+544 KLQEIREE

-557 EMITSERQ
+557 EMIINEKQ
-565 QFQQIIKEK
+565 QFQQIIKEQ

-616 PKVSYQFTPIT
+616 PKISYQFTPIT

-684 KQVIETKLGENIQHN
+684 KKVIETKLGENIQHN
-699 LWDTEATSIKHEIEK
+699 LWDTEATNIKHEIEK

-894 YLRQVEPTV
+894 YLAQIEPTV
-903 RKEEVAYA
+903 RKEEIAYA
-911 DNVILPKIQNT
+911 ENEILPKIQNT

>member
-1 MNPEW
+1 MSLEW

-13 RGKSVKKSTDK
+13 RGKSVKESTDK
-24 VSSIDKNEK
+24 VSSINKKMGQGENLDSLKYWNKKEENYIQEIKKTLWAITIQKINEISNWEKHLIFTTDKEKSEINKWRIQLASIVKNYLTKFQNILKNEGLEK
-33 EIKRRDTEI
+33 ENRVYKKLINIINFLEKWEQLTNDTKN
-42 LQKFLPQW
+42 L
-50 KLKNALNEKKNWGL
+50 LKNT
-64 KKELLESG
+64 
-72 FNKIYSMIE
+72 
-81 DAQEM
+81 
-86 GMQKFKEIQISEW
+86 KFDLIK
-99 GFKIILS
+99 
-106 NTSLGID
+106 
-113 WWFPLKWLTPALQEL
+113 LT
-128 LKKNINDVN
+128 
-137 SFLNNRSKNYIADL
+137 
-151 YKKKKEAKEN
+151 AKAI
-161 DEKQSFKLLWWE
+161 
-173 LKTFLSQQRNSKLK
+173 T
-187 EEFLKKWLEN
+187 
-197 FYKTTKKAREEG
+197 
-209 DNQLDEKAAET
+209 
-220 KILWGV
+220 
-226 GQLRF
+226 
-231 KNKNWDIKS
+231 
-240 FVVLESQEKSW
+240 
-251 ISKELYDILDKYED
+251 
-265 DYVNFLSKKARAHLN
+265 H
-280 WINKNKTVQ
+280 VQ
-289 NKKKSNPKI
+289 NYMSNNIWILRRKKKSWGPNENW
-298 QTKEAKWAE
+298 QTISNETFNSLIK
-307 KLSTIAK
+307 S
-314 YNLSEKE
+314 NLSEKQI
-321 VLEEIKGKNI
+321 LEQIKGKNV

-337 YLDYFRNILRNKW
+337 YLEYFRNILKNEW
-350 ISKEEVWLLKKLNN
+350 ISKEEGWLLKKLNN

-376 EDTESII
+376 EDTKSILIWKTTHEES
-383 KWKATN
+383 
-389 EEKLAKI
+389 LAKI

-407 EDLLKKKQKSSW
+407 ADFLKKKQKSSW
-419 TEIYTS
+419 TQSYTS
-425 KNANNLERDKIQK
+425 KSTNSLERDNIQK
-438 KIKEKELEEQQIEKK
+438 KTKEKELKEQQNEKK
-453 TTTNTEVLEQ
+453 YTTKAELLEQ

-501 TYKEYLEAFKKSP
+501 TYKEYLKAFIKSP
-514 EVEALKFENNKL
+514 EVEALKLKTDKL
-526 KSLLSK
+526 MSLLSK
-532 LFIKDKSDPDLI
+532 LFIKDKSNPDLI
-544 KLQKVRAT
+544 KLQKIREE

-557 EMITSERQ
+557 EMIINEKQ
-565 QFQQIIKEK
+565 QFQQIIKEQ

-616 PKVSYQFTPIT
+616 PKISYQFTPIT

-684 KQVIETKLGENIQHN
+684 KKVIETKLGENIQHN
-699 LWDTEATSIKHEIEK
+699 LWDTEATNIKYEIEK

-778 GQFTEWKTPTETNEV
+778 GQFTNWKTPTETNEV

-800 KHIETPRNLIKY
+800 QHIATPRNLIKY

-818 IRQVE
+818 IRDIE
-823 SLQNNREKSKFT
+823 TLQNNREKSNFT

-842 LEKSWGKGGP
+842 LEKSWGKGP
-852 NDRILDIEKVS
+852 TDDRILDIEKVS
-863 TLVNLRE
+863 TLVNQRE

-894 YLRQVEPTV
+894 YLAKIAPRV
-903 RKEEVAYA
+903 RKEEIAYA
-911 DNVILPKIQNT
+911 ENVILPKIRN
-922 PA
+922 A